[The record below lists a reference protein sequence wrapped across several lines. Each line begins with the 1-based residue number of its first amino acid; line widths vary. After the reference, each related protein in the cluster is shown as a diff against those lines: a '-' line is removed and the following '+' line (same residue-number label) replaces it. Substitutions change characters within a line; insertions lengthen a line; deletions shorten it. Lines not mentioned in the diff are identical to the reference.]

1 MSTEKQTCL
10 VIGAGPRGTVLA
22 RALSGHPDVSLVGVL
37 EPSPV
42 AAAAFRTEFPQ
53 VPVHTDAAEALRTMT
68 ADFAVVATPPQRHAR
83 DAVAVLDH
91 GLAVLVECPMVES
104 REQAE
109 AVAEAATRSGRP
121 AAMAES
127 FCYLPAVQSMKR
139 LIDVMEL
146 GSEAAPPLVLGGE
159 GHYLE
164 MDTGLVPGG
173 WRDDY
178 AMARYITHGLGP
190 LLYATGQRARRVIA
204 LDPLGRVSRAQ
215 GALMPSALVE
225 TDRGAVFF
233 TANSGLTP
241 RPLTRWTIVADEW
254 SVESDPQ
261 GTWEG
266 PLRVFDRAG
275 SEQAQGG
282 WRSEPVDPAAV
293 YDDLWG
299 MGFEPERL
307 MLRRFARELAHG
319 TPDIGLELSLNI
331 SLAGVAA
338 ERSGRGRGIPVDIDP
353 VVSAVGP

>member
-1 MSTEKQTCL
+1 MSTRKQTCL
-10 VIGAGPRGTVLA
+10 VIGAGPRGTMLA
-22 RALSGHPDVSLVGVL
+22 RAVAGHPDVSLVGVV

-53 VPVHTDAAEALRTMT
+53 VPVHTEMAEALSTVT

-91 GLAVLVECPMVES
+91 GFAVLVECPMVES
-104 REQAE
+104 RDQAE
-109 AVAEAATRSGRP
+109 AVAEAAARSGRP

-139 LIDVMEL
+139 LIGLKPGPEG
-146 GSEAAPPLVLGGE
+146 GSPLVLGGE

-164 MDTGLVPGG
+164 WDTGLAPGG

-204 LDPLGRVSRAQ
+204 LDPLGRASRAQ

-233 TANSGLTP
+233 TANSGLAP
-241 RPLTRWTIVADEW
+241 RPLTRWTIVAEDW
-254 SVESDPQ
+254 AVESDPE

-266 PLRVFDRAG
+266 PLRVFDGAGGEHARA
-275 SEQAQGG
+275 G
-282 WRSEPVDPAAV
+282 WRSEPVDPATV

-307 MLRRFARELAHG
+307 MLRRFAREVAYG
-319 TPDIGLELSLNI
+319 QPDVGLELSLNI

-338 ERSGRGRGIPVDIDP
+338 ERSGRGRGTPVDIGP
-353 VVSAVGP
+353 VVPAVGP